1 MSGPVNVDTVLF
13 DAPQAFTDGSTL
25 PAGAI
30 ARYEY
35 GFSQTAGGPY
45 TKIVPDTDLTPN
57 PQGKQTADIDLSGF
71 AFGQWY
77 AAARAVTSTQYGS
90 VASAWS
96 NEFAFEV
103 QAKTPQAPRNFSIG

>member
-1 MSGPVNVDTVLF
+1 MTGTVNADTVLF
-13 DAPQAFTDGSTL
+13 DAPQAFTDGSAL

-35 GFSQTAGGPY
+35 GFSQTPGGPY
-45 TKIVPDTDLTPN
+45 TKIVPDTDFAPN

-77 AAARAVTSTQYGS
+77 AAARTVTSAQYGAL
-90 VASAWS
+90 ASAWS
-96 NEFAFEV
+96 NESPFVVA
-103 QAKTPQAPRNFSIG
+103 AKTPGPPLNFSIG